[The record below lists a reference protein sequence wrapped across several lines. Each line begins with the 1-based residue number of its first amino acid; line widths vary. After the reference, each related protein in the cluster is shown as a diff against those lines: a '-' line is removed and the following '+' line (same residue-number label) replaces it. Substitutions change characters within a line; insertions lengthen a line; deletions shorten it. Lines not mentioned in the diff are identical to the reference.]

1 MTDAPSPASGAPL
14 KLFNSLTRKLEEFRP
29 VHPGEAR
36 VYSCGPTVYNYPHI
50 GNMRAYV
57 FADTLGRTLS
67 FKGYKLTHVINIT
80 DVGHL
85 TDDADAGEDKL
96 EKAAAEKAQSIWDI
110 ARHYTEAYWADV
122 KALNIRQPAHWSI
135 ATDYV
140 PQMIEFAK
148 AIADKHC
155 YELDS
160 GLYFNTKTVPDYG
173 RLAREDD
180 LLAEMQKL
188 IQRQKAAK
196 DIAGAKERIDA
207 LRKLVIDF
215 IAVIDDFYKRK
226 SLKKYQSLRA
236 IWQVAAE
243 ASEDDFPA
251 ALQRSLNESRAFF
264 KAPRVEPVAGKRND
278 EDFAIWRKTPAG
290 ETRQM
295 EWDSPWGR
303 GAPGWH
309 LECSVMSEALLG
321 FPFDIHTGGIDHREI
336 HHPNEIAQNQ
346 AHSCSADS
354 GARFWMHNN
363 FLVERSGKMSKSS
376 GEFLRLQLL
385 IDKGYHTL
393 AYRLM
398 CLQAHYRSELEF
410 SWEGLGAA
418 LTRLKRLVMAVEK
431 LDPPRNGEVAS
442 RSDDGGGAR
451 PSADAAQDRPPPP
464 PASPI
469 PLPVP
474 GRIADLLAKFD
485 AAMSDDL
492 NTPVALTLLE
502 EAAAMKKVDA
512 DQKRAAL
519 AAMDA
524 VLGLNILSLSR
535 ADLRIRPRA
544 ATITEV
550 EIEEILTRRKEARA
564 AKDFATSDKLRDE
577 LIAAGVE
584 VMDGDP
590 LGWDWR
596 LEA

>member
-1 MTDAPSPASGAPL
+1 MGGGMTDAAATPL
-14 KLFNSLTRKLEEFRP
+14 KLFNSLTRSLEIFQP

-67 FKGYKLTHVINIT
+67 YKGYKLTHVINIT

-85 TDDADAGEDKL
+85 TDDADTGEDKL
-96 EKAAAEKAQSIWDI
+96 EKAAAERAQSIWDI
-110 ARHYTEAYWADV
+110 AKHYTEAYWADV

-140 PQMIEFAK
+140 PAMIDFAK

-155 YELDS
+155 YELDG
-160 GLYFNTKTVPDYG
+160 GLYFDTTSVTDYG
-173 RLAREDD
+173 RLARHGTDD
-180 LLAEMQKL
+180 GES
-188 IQRQKAAK
+188 
-196 DIAGAKERIDA
+196 RID
-207 LRKLVIDF
+207 
-215 IAVIDDFYKRK
+215 
-226 SLKKYQSLRA
+226 
-236 IWQVAAE
+236 
-243 ASEDDFPA
+243 
-251 ALQRSLNESRAFF
+251 
-264 KAPRVEPVAGKRND
+264 PVDGKRHPA
-278 EDFAIWRKTPAG
+278 DFAIWRKTPAG

-346 AHSCSADS
+346 AHSCSDAS
-354 GARFWMHNN
+354 GARIWMHNN
-363 FLVERSGKMSKSS
+363 FLVDRSGKMSKSS
-376 GEFLRLQLL
+376 GEFLRVQLL
-385 IDKGYHTL
+385 IDKGYHPL

-410 SWEGLGAA
+410 SWDGLGAA
-418 LTRLKRLVMAVEK
+418 LTRLKRLVMAAA
-431 LDPPRNGEVAS
+431 P
-442 RSDDGGGAR
+442 AR
-451 PSADAAQDRPPPP
+451 DTEPAEPADRR
-464 PASPI
+464 
-469 PLPVP
+469 LT
-474 GRIADLLAKFD
+474 DLLAKFD
-485 AAMSDDL
+485 AVMSDDL

-502 EAAAMKKVDA
+502 ETAAMKKIDA
-512 DQKRAAL
+512 GQKAAAL

-524 VLGLNILSLSR
+524 VLGLDLLTLER
-535 ADLRIRPRA
+535 TDLRIRPKT
-544 ATITEV
+544 ATITA
-550 EIEEILTRRKEARA
+550 EEIDTTLARRKDARA
-564 AKDFATSDKLRDE
+564 AKDFAASDALRDE

-590 LGWDWR
+590 LGWDWQPG
-596 LEA
+596 AN

>member
-1 MTDAPSPASGAPL
+1 MTDTPAPASGAPL
-14 KLFNSLTRKLEEFRP
+14 RLFNSLTRQLEPFAP

-57 FADTLGRTLS
+57 FADTLGRTLTY
-67 FKGYKLTHVINIT
+67 KGYKLTHVINIT

-96 EKAAAEKAQSIWDI
+96 EKAAAERAQSIWDI
-110 ARHYTEAYWADV
+110 ARHYTEAYWADI

-140 PQMIEFAK
+140 PQMIDFAK
-148 AIADKHC
+148 AIADRHC

-160 GLYFNTKTVPDYG
+160 GLYFDTTSVAEYG
-173 RLAREDD
+173 RLARHGTDEG
-180 LLAEMQKL
+180 ES
-188 IQRQKAAK
+188 
-196 DIAGAKERIDA
+196 RID
-207 LRKLVIDF
+207 
-215 IAVIDDFYKRK
+215 
-226 SLKKYQSLRA
+226 
-236 IWQVAAE
+236 
-243 ASEDDFPA
+243 
-251 ALQRSLNESRAFF
+251 
-264 KAPRVEPVAGKRND
+264 PVDGKRHPA
-278 EDFAIWRKTPAG
+278 DFAIWRKTPPG

-354 GARFWMHNN
+354 GARMWMHNN

-385 IDKGYHTL
+385 IDKGYHPL

-418 LTRLKRLVMAVEK
+418 LTRLKRLVMGVAPVRDIPAAAVE
-431 LDPPRNGEVAS
+431 
-442 RSDDGGGAR
+442 
-451 PSADAAQDRPPPP
+451 DRR
-464 PASPI
+464 
-469 PLPVP
+469 LT
-474 GRIADLLAKFD
+474 DLLGKFD
-485 AAMSDDL
+485 AAISDDL
-492 NTPVALTLLE
+492 NTSVALTLLE
-502 EAAAMKKVDA
+502 DVIAMKKTDA
-512 DQKRAAL
+512 GQKRAAIGTI
-519 AAMDA
+519 DA
-524 VLGLNILSLSR
+524 VLGIGLLDLLR
-535 ADLRIRPRA
+535 EDLRIRPKA
-544 ATITEV
+544 ATITDE
-550 EIEEILTRRKEARA
+550 EIETALVRRKEARA

-596 LEA
+596 LEN

>member
-1 MTDAPSPASGAPL
+1 MGAVMTDTPATASGAPL
-14 KLFNSLTRKLEEFRP
+14 RLFNSLTRQLEPFAP

-57 FADTLGRTLS
+57 FADTLGRTLTY
-67 FKGYKLTHVINIT
+67 KGYKLTHVINIT

-96 EKAAAEKAQSIWDI
+96 EKAAAERAQSIWDI
-110 ARHYTEAYWADV
+110 ARHYTEAYWADI

-140 PQMIEFAK
+140 PQMIDFAK
-148 AIADKHC
+148 AIADRHC

-160 GLYFNTKTVPDYG
+160 GLYFDTTSVADYG
-173 RLAREDD
+173 RLARHGTDEG
-180 LLAEMQKL
+180 ES
-188 IQRQKAAK
+188 
-196 DIAGAKERIDA
+196 RID
-207 LRKLVIDF
+207 
-215 IAVIDDFYKRK
+215 
-226 SLKKYQSLRA
+226 
-236 IWQVAAE
+236 
-243 ASEDDFPA
+243 
-251 ALQRSLNESRAFF
+251 
-264 KAPRVEPVAGKRND
+264 PVDGKRHPA
-278 EDFAIWRKTPAG
+278 DFAIWRKTPPG

-354 GARFWMHNN
+354 GARMWMHNN

-385 IDKGYHTL
+385 IDKGYHPL

-418 LTRLKRLVMAVEK
+418 LTRLKRLVMGVAPVRDIPAAAVE
-431 LDPPRNGEVAS
+431 
-442 RSDDGGGAR
+442 
-451 PSADAAQDRPPPP
+451 DRR
-464 PASPI
+464 
-469 PLPVP
+469 LT
-474 GRIADLLAKFD
+474 DLLDKFD
-485 AAMSDDL
+485 AAISDDL
-492 NTPVALTLLE
+492 NTSVALTLLE
-502 EAAAMKKVDA
+502 DVIAMKRIDA
-512 DQKRAAL
+512 GQKRAAIGTI
-519 AAMDA
+519 DG
-524 VLGLNILSLSR
+524 VLGISLLDVLR
-535 ADLRIRPRA
+535 GDLRIRPKA
-544 ATITEV
+544 AAITDE
-550 EIEEILTRRKEARA
+550 EIETALARRKEARA

-596 LEA
+596 LEN